1 MNSAIAA
8 MATAISPVPL
18 VRRRPDLF
26 VDGNVHPDENFVTIH
41 RFLPPLLRTNLLLGT
56 CRERLY
62 RPNPVIYCAT
72 GVGQERTCRGISGKR
87 AVR

>member
-18 VRRRPDLF
+18 VSRRHRPV

-56 CRERLY
+56 CRERLLSTQLS
-62 RPNPVIYCAT
+62 R
-72 GVGQERTCRGISGKR
+72 
-87 AVR
+87 